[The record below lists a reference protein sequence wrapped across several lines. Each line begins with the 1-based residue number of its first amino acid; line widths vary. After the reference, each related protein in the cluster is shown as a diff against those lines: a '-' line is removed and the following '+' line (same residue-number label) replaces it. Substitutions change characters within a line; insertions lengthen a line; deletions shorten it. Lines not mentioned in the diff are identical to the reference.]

1 MSRNSRLGACSPP
14 RHEGAYRR
22 RVPAGLLALTGGFV
36 AAACIDAAR
45 AQEIEPRSYSNAPVG
60 MNFVIAGYG
69 YTQGGVPTDTAL
81 PLSDPKLDTSNMVF
95 AYARTLDLGG
105 LSAKFDAI
113 VPYTRLSGS
122 ADYQGKPVERRVNG
136 FGNPSFRLS
145 LNLYGAPA
153 LGLDEF
159 AAYRQDLIVG
169 ASVQVSAPWGQYDDE
184 RLINIGTNRWF
195 VKPEIGVSKAVGAW
209 TFEGAA
215 AVTLYTTNTDFY
227 GGNRRAQDPLYSVQ
241 GHLIYSFSSGVW
253 ASADAT
259 LFAGGRTTL
268 NGNLNGDL
276 QQNSRV
282 GGTLAFPVDRYN
294 SIKIAAS
301 SGVSARTG
309 NSFDLIAL
317 AWQHRWGGGF

>member
-1 MSRNSRLGACSPP
+1 
-14 RHEGAYRR
+14 
-22 RVPAGLLALTGGFV
+22 LTGGFV